1 MSKLVDSSAWIDFMR
16 GGEEARPDVAAAL
29 RNGSAAMTEPVWAE
43 LWSGS
48 RSKREDDFLIGLKS
62 SCLWLECDRECWDGS
77 YDLRRKAIRKGL
89 NCPLADVL
97 IVACALRHG
106 AELCHVDKHMTALLE
121 L

>member
-1 MSKLVDSSAWIDFMR
+1 MIRLIDSSTWIEFMR
-16 GGEEARPDVAAAL
+16 GGEAARPDVADAL
-29 RNGSAAMTEPVWAE
+29 RNGSAALTQPVWAE
-43 LWSGS
+43 LWSGA
-48 RSKREDDFLIGLKS
+48 RNKREDGFLNGMKA
-62 SCLWLECDRECWDGS
+62 SCQWLDCDQECWDRS

-106 AELCHVDKHMTALLE
+106 AELYHSDKHITALLK